1 LLRRDTDFAARLR
14 QGYGE
19 VSPKFARLVE
29 RAKAEI
35 DEALDRARPAP
46 GRVAAVPVGAGRE
59 PQDSLMRAVRV
70 IG

>member
-35 DEALDRARPAP
+35 DEAL
-46 GRVAAVPVGAGRE
+46 E
-59 PQDSLMRAVRV
+59 PQDSLMLAVRV